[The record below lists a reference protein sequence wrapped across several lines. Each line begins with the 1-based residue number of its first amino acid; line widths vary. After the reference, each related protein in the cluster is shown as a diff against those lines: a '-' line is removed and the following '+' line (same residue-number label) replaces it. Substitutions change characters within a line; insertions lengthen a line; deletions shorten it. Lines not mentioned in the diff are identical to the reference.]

1 MKSPLEKFGR
11 KYLSPSSIN
20 GFRND
25 PVGQCKKMFQ
35 KFRDESNLNMERGKV
50 AEKILVM
57 WLK

>member
-25 PVGQCKKMFQ
+25 PVGQCKKNVP
-35 KFRDESNLNMERGKV
+35 E
-50 AEKILVM
+50 I
-57 WLK
+57 